1 MYESIGD
8 KMWREEGQR
17 AEREAQAAEEMREQE
32 DEERYNQELYNKLCR
47 DISNM
52 VELIELAIINL
63 YKRQ

>member
-17 AEREAQAAEEMREQE
+17 AEREAQAIHEMLEQE
-32 DEERYNQELYNKLCR
+32 IEEQHNQALYEKLCQ
-47 DISNM
+47 DIGNM